1 MSHAHPSPLLDA
13 MRARGGVTGDY
24 HGQMLVRHFGD
35 PHSEY
40 VAATVTV
47 AAFDR
52 SHRARLAVTGRSP
65 RQMLNGILTG
75 RIPAPPAA
83 AGDGVLGGAATYHAV
98 LTPKGRMITD
108 LWCLCRA
115 ESETA
120 ADFLLDVPVAGREG
134 LLDHLRKFLPPR
146 LAKVEDESHTT
157 ASISVVGPAAA
168 RHVSRLALGLR
179 VESHEMSALP
189 EGAWRMVGSGA
200 AGDGGPGR
208 TDGVYVVRTAE
219 VWPEAYTVYGPAGV
233 VEALWEA
240 LLHGGAHPAGL
251 GVWTTLRVEA
261 GRPAYGTDM
270 DEATIPVEAGIH
282 ERAIDYAKGCYT
294 GQEVI
299 VRIRDR
305 GHVNRELRQLM
316 LGDVPAPKPGAELF
330 VEGSEKPVGR
340 VTSAVESPRFAQTV
354 ALGYLKRGVEG
365 VVRVR

>member
-1 MSHAHPSPLLDA
+1 MSQPHPSTLLDA
-13 MRARGGVTGDY
+13 MKARGGVTGDY
-24 HGQMLVRHFGD
+24 HGQTMVRHFGD

-40 VAATVTV
+40 VAATETV
-47 AAFDR
+47 AVFDR

-75 RIPAPPAA
+75 TIPAAPAA
-83 AGDGVLGGAATYHAV
+83 AGEGILGGAGTYHAV
-98 LTPKGRMITD
+98 LNPKGRMITD
-108 LWCLCRA
+108 LWCLCRS

-120 ADFLLDVPVAGREG
+120 GHFLLDVPVAGRQG
-134 LLDHLRKFLPPR
+134 LLDHLRKFFPPR
-146 LAKVEDESHTT
+146 LAKVEDESNAT

-168 RHVSRLALGLR
+168 RHVSRLALELR
-179 VESHEMSALP
+179 VEAHELSALP
-189 EGAWRMVGSGA
+189 EGAWRMVGPIAEEGLA
-200 AGDGGPGR
+200 
-208 TDGVYVVRTAE
+208 VMRTAE
-219 VWPEAYTVYGPAGV
+219 VWPETYTVYGPAGA

-240 LLHGGAHPAGL
+240 LLHGGVHPAGL

-270 DEATIPVEAGIH
+270 DEDTIPVEAGIH

-316 LGDVPAPKPGAELF
+316 LGDVPAPKAGAELF
-330 VEGSEKPVGR
+330 VEGSDKPVGR

-354 ALGYLKRGVEG
+354 ALGYVKRGVEG